1 MSKTFLNKQ
10 IEDVIETLQDVFE
23 EIDINAFLIGAQAR
37 DIWFLPQKL
46 PRITKDIDWVI
57 AHSSEKVFN
66 ELKDILIKRKGFMP
80 TPNPLKLKSLNGIEI
95 DLIPFDYH
103 ETPHFLGL
111 HEIFERGI
119 EDVSFTNGKTYKVAT
134 IPAIVLLKLI
144 AWDNLPEYRTKD
156 ILDIATILDN
166 YFDLFSDDI
175 FDNHND
181 LFDDLELNQIGARV
195 IGRKMN
201 DIIIDSPILRNKII
215 SILEQNINSDN
226 SKIAQIMVTGTDNEA
241 TYATTLLKELL
252 NGISDT
258 KETY

>member
-1 MSKTFLNKQ
+1 MSKTFLSKPIQ
-10 IEDVIETLQDVFE
+10 DLFETLQNIFE
-23 EIDINAFLIGAQAR
+23 EIDVNAFLIGAQAR
-37 DIWFLPQKL
+37 DIWFLPQIL
-46 PRITKDIDWVI
+46 PRITKDVDWVI
-57 AHSSEKVFN
+57 AHSSEEVFN
-66 ELKDILIKRKGFMP
+66 ELKNKLILEKGFLA
-80 TPNPLKLKSLNGIEI
+80 TLNPLKLINPNGIEI

-111 HEIFERGI
+111 HEIFKRGI

-156 ILDIATILDN
+156 ILDIAVMIDN

-175 FDNHND
+175 YDNHND
-181 LFDDLELNQIGARV
+181 LFDNLELNQIAARV

-201 DIIIDSPILRNKII
+201 AIVIDSPILKNKII
-215 SILEQNINSDN
+215 SILQQNINPED

-241 TYATTLLKELL
+241 IDATRLLTELL
-252 NGISDT
+252 NGIS
-258 KETY
+258 EPI